1 MPEGGETEER
11 QPSIWTGISRA
22 VLIFFVVNFISGHIF
37 GQNKQVQQQQTATT
51 DNQEKKPSVVP
62 ANNGL
67 VLYPIWPSG
76 TLFDLE
82 MFVSTDSAEF
92 AGEPYVRVEDIN
104 IREPSLDVKK
114 SIEVPVDENVVARNA
129 SLYAHF
135 VMTRKDQDG
144 KFHEVREI
152 SSYMPQKREIKKRNL
167 LEDHG
172 NEPEEEEEPVK
183 IVPHY
188 HPNIT
193 FAFVN
198 SNDAVAIG
206 GMHPSVKKYY
216 HEERPLRE
224 GDEKGYYYPVLFDN
238 TFWQL
243 DSQFRE
249 LNQTGT
255 VSLNFN
261 LYVTPMW
268 KFQMLATMRDA
279 FKQQK
284 ESGGANMEE
293 EVKRVLTE
301 TNPYLL
307 VLTMAVSALHTLF
320 EFLALK
326 SDVSH
331 WRGRTDKVGVSVRSI
346 VANVVMQLIIMLY
359 LLDNNESTNKTV
371 LFTQG
376 MGILV
381 EAWKITKAVDIKF
394 NQNGKWISITDKHE
408 LSETEKRTQEYDE
421 IIFKYMYMAAVPLIL
436 AYAVYSLMYKTHK
449 SWYSFVIETLVG
461 SVYAYG
467 FLMLVPSIYINYRL
481 KSVAHMSKK
490 AMTYKFLNTFIDD
503 LFAFVIKMPWLHRL
517 ATLRDDIIFFV
528 YLYQT
533 WIYRV
538 DYSRVNELGQ
548 AGPEQQAN
556 ENAKDDDKKNI

>member
-1 MPEGGETEER
+1 MPDGEATEER
-11 QPSIWTGISRA
+11 QTSIWSGISRA
-22 VLIFFVVNFISGHIF
+22 VLIFVVVNFISGQLL
-37 GQNKQVQQQQTATT
+37 GQKKPQTTG
-51 DNQEKKPSVVP
+51 DQEKKPTVVP

-82 MFVSTDSAEF
+82 MFVSTDPVEF
-92 AGEPYVRVEDIN
+92 GGVPYVRVEDIN
-104 IREPSLDVKK
+104 IRDPSLDVTK
-114 SIEVPVDENVVARNA
+114 SIEVPVDESVVTKNA

-135 VMTRKDQDG
+135 VMARKDEEG

-152 SSYMPQKREIKKRNL
+152 GSYMPQKKEVKKRNL
-167 LEDHG
+167 LEDKADAL
-172 NEPEEEEEPVK
+172 EEEEPVK

-193 FAFVN
+193 FAFIN

-206 GMHPSVKKYY
+206 GIHPSVKKYY
-216 HEERPLRE
+216 HEEMSLRE

-238 TFWQL
+238 KFWQL

-255 VSLNFN
+255 INLNFN

-268 KFQMLATMRDA
+268 KFQMLATMGDA

-307 VLTMAVSALHTLF
+307 LLTMAVSALHTLF

-359 LLDNNESTNKTV
+359 LLDNNDNTNKTV
-371 LFTQG
+371 LLTQG

-394 NQNGKWISITDKHE
+394 NHDGKWISITDKHE

-436 AYAVYSLMYKTHK
+436 AYAVYALLYKTHK

-548 AGPEQQAN
+548 AGPEEQNKEQ
-556 ENAKDDDKKNI
+556 DDKKNK